1 MLSLKSLGE
10 IGLALKALNILYH
23 PRKPGLQAVEGIDK
37 RLQNLISNN
46 IIDMEVFQEN
56 FIIIE
61 AL

>member
-10 IGLALKALNILYH
+10 IGLAFKALNILYH
-23 PRKPGLQAVEGIDK
+23 AHKPGLQALEGIDK

-56 FIIIE
+56 FIIME